1 MSDER
6 FIATYLIETS
16 HAPEQA
22 AEVMAGEQSSG
33 TFVRG
38 PGETDELRGQHAGR
52 VERVTLL
59 DAVDTPSLPGSRP
72 PKGAQPPLRYQ
83 RAEVTISFP
92 ALNVGLSLS
101 QLMTT
106 IAGNL
111 SELSPF
117 SGLRLLDLTIP
128 ESFKEA

>member
-1 MSDER
+1 MPDER
-6 FIATYLIETS
+6 FVATYLIETS

-33 TFVRG
+33 TFVRV
-38 PGETDELRGQHAGR
+38 PGETDELRDLHAGR

-59 DAVDTPSLPGSRP
+59 DVVDTPSLPGSRP
-72 PKGAQPPLRYQ
+72 PKGAQRPLRFQ
-83 RAEVTISFP
+83 RAEVVVSFP

-106 IAGNL
+106 VAGNL
-111 SELSPF
+111 FELSPF
-117 SGLRLLDLTIP
+117 SGLRLMDLTIP
-128 ESFKEA
+128 E